1 MKLDKRKIG
10 LRWIEEVKKIL
21 EEEGHITS
29 GPFSK
34 VIFTKGRK
42 MASHVDIFGVFDIIS
57 AKEGV
62 YFLHQVTSLNMLS
75 NKRKKI
81 LKSGMTGIIWCH
93 CKINGKVGYRRF
105 NVNPFRY
112 FDKEVFWETSSV
124 TLL

>member
-1 MKLDKRKIG
+1 MDKRKQG
-10 LRWIEEVKKIL
+10 LEWCKQVANFLRL
-21 EEEGHITS
+21 EGHTVD

-62 YFLHQVTSLNMLS
+62 IFLHQVTSLNMLS

-81 LKSGMTGIIWCH
+81 FKLGIRGMIWCH
-93 CKINGKVGYRRF
+93 CKINGKIGYRRF
-105 NVNPFRY
+105 CVDPLSNLETARS
-112 FDKEVFWETSSV
+112 WETSSIII
-124 TLL
+124 